1 RSVSLVLSSMSD
13 VRAAFQTND
22 RATIRDTASEIWSKI
37 SQSSALFLVTDP
49 RGEVI
54 ASLGGGD
61 VLGNR
66 IDVVREA
73 ATRFPKQTAGF
84 AVVGNRLY
92 ELVVTP
98 VYVQT
103 EGGQGLLNVL
113 VAGFPVDA
121 GVAMELKQQT
131 GGSDFVFLAGGRPLA
146 STVSPEQSTHIA
158 RQYRREKG
166 LQ

>member
-1 RSVSLVLSSMSD
+1 MNRFGMRAPICLRSVSLVLSNMSD

-22 RATIRDTASEIWSKI
+22 RATIRDTAAEIWSKI

-54 ASLGGGD
+54 ASLGGGE

-73 ATRFPKQTAGF
+73 AAQVSRPDAGF
-84 AVVGNRLY
+84 AVVGDRLY

-103 EGGQGLLNVL
+103 Q
-113 VAGFPVDA
+113 AGR
-121 GVAMELKQQT
+121 GC
-131 GGSDFVFLAGGRPLA
+131 
-146 STVSPEQSTHIA
+146 
-158 RQYRREKG
+158 
-166 LQ
+166 